1 MRSAAAFA
9 VPSDPAAS
17 KRHGTHFAD
26 LARNPADRARQIN
39 DETAQPPPP
48 FRVMLRMITSVVDAD
63 TGIRAKSFSPPR
75 AWRVDCRVMRRAGQG
90 SENIHLSD
98 V

>member
-48 FRVMLRMITSVVDAD
+48 FRVMLRMITYSVFRSAARR
-63 TGIRAKSFSPPR
+63 TGVGVGAP
-75 AWRVDCRVMRRAGQG
+75 
-90 SENIHLSD
+90 
-98 V
+98 